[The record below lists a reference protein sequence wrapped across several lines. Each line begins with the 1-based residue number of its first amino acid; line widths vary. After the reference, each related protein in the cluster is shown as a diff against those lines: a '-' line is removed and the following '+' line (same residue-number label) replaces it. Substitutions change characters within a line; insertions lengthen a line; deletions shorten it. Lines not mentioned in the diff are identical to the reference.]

1 MPKRDGRDLAR
12 VIATNAERDAVAVE
26 KMAPDPELADEVV
39 GLHAQQAAE
48 KYLKAVL
55 AHRGITYRRVHSITY
70 LLGLLEDHEVAP
82 PPPRA
87 ESSRRFTPWAPQARY
102 DLDTEGAV
110 LDREAAV
117 ELVRG
122 VQEWAQAE
130 LAATAAAMRRALTRG
145 ALAPP
150 AGVGSAAITGSSRAR
165 YAR

>member
-1 MPKRDGRDLAR
+1 MPKRDGRALAR

-70 LLGLLEDHEVAP
+70 LLGLLEDHDVPA
-82 PPPRA
+82 PPRA
-87 ESSRRFTPWAPQARY
+87 PELETLTPWAPQARY
-102 DLDTEGAV
+102 DHDTEGAT

-117 ELVRG
+117 ELVGAVR
-122 VQEWAQAE
+122 EWAGAE
-130 LAATAAAMRRALTRG
+130 L
-145 ALAPP
+145 
-150 AGVGSAAITGSSRAR
+150 SD
-165 YAR
+165 

>member
-1 MPKRDGRDLAR
+1 MPKRDGRALAR

-70 LLGLLEDHEVAP
+70 LLGMLEDHDVPA
-82 PPPRA
+82 PPRA
-87 ESSRRFTPWAPQARY
+87 PELETLTPWAPQARY
-102 DLDTEGAV
+102 DHDTEDTA

-117 ELVRG
+117 ELVGAVR
-122 VQEWAQAE
+122 EWADAE
-130 LAATAAAMRRALTRG
+130 LRG
-145 ALAPP
+145 
-150 AGVGSAAITGSSRAR
+150 
-165 YAR
+165 

>member
-1 MPKRDGRDLAR
+1 LPKRDGRDLAR
-12 VIATNAERDAVAVE
+12 VIATNAARDAVAVE
-26 KMAPDPELADEVV
+26 KMAPDSELADEVV

-70 LLGLLEDHEVAP
+70 LLGLLEDHDVP

-87 ESSRRFTPWAPQARY
+87 HELETLTPWAPQARY

-117 ELVRG
+117 DLVGAVRA
-122 VQEWAQAE
+122 WADAE
-130 LAATAAAMRRALTRG
+130 LSG
-145 ALAPP
+145 
-150 AGVGSAAITGSSRAR
+150 
-165 YAR
+165 